1 MPITPTIM
9 KLPREVVVDRK
20 QAGTVLITV
29 IMMVAIAALLVTD
42 MVYRQKLDIKRTSA
56 LLSRDQAFQYLL
68 GAEELANLTL
78 SEDLKQDNDR
88 NEPAFVDTLAE
99 DWAEPTNPFPVA
111 GGFIQGRVIDLQS
124 RFNVNSIM
132 ASDANVAKK
141 QRERFRR
148 LLDQVGIP
156 VDKDSNVSTQMLAER
171 VLDWLDSDQEPTGFD
186 GKEDLDY
193 LGLDRPYRAA
203 NMVLWDISELM
214 LIEGFTP
221 NDIAQLADYVSFL
234 PPDVA
239 LNINT
244 ADVKVLDA
252 YDLGLPGVQIDEERK
267 KTGPGRHDGGFL
279 DLQALDDL
287 LLTAATPQNNEVESG
302 SDEEQDTENGAAAP
316 GEQQNNKAVG
326 NFSVNSEYYLLEAE
340 AVINEKPVLMRSIL
354 FRPALKDGASNKDIK
369 IKTLSRKLED
379 PLKRV

>member
-1 MPITPTIM
+1 M
-9 KLPREVVVDRK
+9 DRK

>member
-1 MPITPTIM
+1 MG
-9 KLPREVVVDRK
+9 RK
-20 QAGTVLITV
+20 ESGTVLITV
-29 IMMVAIAALLVTD
+29 IMMVTIAALIVTD

-68 GAEELANLTL
+68 GAEELANLSL
-78 SEDLKQDNDR
+78 SEDLKQDNDK

-99 DWAEPTNPFPVA
+99 DWAQPTSPFPVA

-141 QRERFRR
+141 QRERLRR
-148 LLDQVGIP
+148 LMDLVGIP
-156 VDKDSNVSTQMLAER
+156 VDKESNVSTQMLSER
-171 VLDWLDSDQEPTGFD
+171 LLDWMDNDQEPTGFD

-193 LGLDRPYRAA
+193 LGLERPYRAA
-203 NMVLWDISELM
+203 NMVMWDVSELM

-221 NDIAQLADYVSFL
+221 ADIALLADYVSFL

-239 LNINT
+239 LNVNT
-244 ADVKVLDA
+244 ADSKVLDA
-252 YDLGLPGVQIDEERK
+252 YDLGLSGVQIDDERK

-279 DLQALDDL
+279 DLQAFDDL
-287 LLTAATPQNNEVESG
+287 ILTAAKPQSTTPGDATETA
-302 SDEEQDTENGAAAP
+302 EEAAEGGQEINQGKQQD
-316 GEQQNNKAVG
+316 NKAVG
-326 NFSVNSEYYLLEAE
+326 NFSVNSEYYLVEAE
-340 AVINEKPVLMRSIL
+340 AVINDKPVLMRSML
-354 FRPALKDGASNKDIK
+354 FRPTIKDGGSNKDIK

>member
-1 MPITPTIM
+1 MPIIPTITN
-9 KLPREVVVDRK
+9 LRREVVVGRK
-20 QAGTVLITV
+20 QSGTVLITV
-29 IMMVAIAALLVTD
+29 IMMVTIAALIVTD

-68 GAEELANLTL
+68 GAEELANLSL
-78 SEDLKQDNDR
+78 SEDLKQDNNK

-99 DWAEPTNPFPVA
+99 DWAQPTSPFPVA
-111 GGFIQGRVIDLQS
+111 GGFIQGRVIDLQA

-132 ASDANVAKK
+132 ASDPTVAKK

-148 LLDQVGIP
+148 LMDLVGIP
-156 VDKDSNVSTQMLAER
+156 ADKESNVSTQMLSER
-171 VLDWLDSDQEPTGFD
+171 LLDWLDNDQEPTGFD

-193 LGLDRPYRAA
+193 LGLERPYRAA
-203 NMVLWDISELM
+203 NMVMWDISELM

-221 NDIAQLADYVSFL
+221 ADIALLADYVSFL
-234 PPDVA
+234 PPDAA
-239 LNINT
+239 LNVNT
-244 ADVKVLDA
+244 ADAKVLDA

-279 DLQALDDL
+279 DLQAFDDL
-287 LLTAATPQNNEVESG
+287 ILTAATPQATQPEGTEADDNGVQEINPG
-302 SDEEQDTENGAAAP
+302 KQQD
-316 GEQQNNKAVG
+316 NKAAG
-326 NFSVNSEYYLLEAE
+326 NFSVYSEYYLVEAE
-340 AVINEKPVLMRSIL
+340 AVINEKPVLMRSVL
-354 FRPALKDGASNKDIK
+354 FRPTIKDGGSNKDIK